1 MKQKQTNKKSISKL
15 IDLKSIILCW
25 LIALKFLFKQG
36 DAIFFKLKPY
46 DTQIKR
52 RKNIRK
58 NSIFFKAQ

>member
-36 DAIFFKLKPY
+36 DAIFLKLKPY

>member
-36 DAIFFKLKPY
+36 NAIFFKLKPY

-52 RKNIRK
+52 KTKCKKKLDIL
-58 NSIFFKAQ
+58 